1 MGRLMRIGVIGGTFD
16 PPHTGHLI
24 LAEQARDQLNLDR
37 VLWVPAGDPPHKQSV
52 PISPIT
58 DRVEMVGLAIRDND
72 AFSISDV
79 DIARPGPHFT
89 ADMLELVEQQ
99 TEASELYLVLG
110 GDSLRDLPTW
120 HEHHRLLRSAWL
132 AVMGRPDAPI
142 DLDMLE
148 TMIPGISSRVRM
160 LETPLIYISGSDIR
174 NRVKN
179 GNSVRYLVPDT
190 VGDYILRN
198 RLYLAS

>member
-1 MGRLMRIGVIGGTFD
+1 MRIGVMGGTFD

-24 LAEQARDQLNLDR
+24 LAEQARDQLNLDH
-37 VLWVPAGDPPHKQSV
+37 VLWVPAGDPPHKQLL

-58 DRVEMVGLAIRDND
+58 NRVEMVGLAIQDND

-79 DIARPGPHFT
+79 DIARSGPHFT
-89 ADMLELVEQQ
+89 VDMLELVVQQ
-99 TEASELYLVLG
+99 TDGSELYLVLG
-110 GDSLRDLPTW
+110 GDSLRDLSTW
-120 HEHHRLLRSAWL
+120 HEPQRLSRSALL
-132 AVMGRPDAPI
+132 AVMKRPEASF
-142 DLDMLE
+142 DLPALE
-148 TMIPGISSRVRM
+148 TVIPGISSRVTV
-160 LETPLIYISGSDIR
+160 LETPMIYISGSDIR
-174 NRVKN
+174 ERVMN